1 MKSSIHDCVIV
12 GAGSAGCVL
21 AHRLSSEQTTS
32 VLLLEAGGRA
42 TGLFKDMPIAFP
54 RYVLRRD
61 LNWNFQSE
69 PEPYADN
76 RVIDVPRG
84 KAIGGSSAIYGMV
97 YARGHRLDYDDWARA
112 GLSGWSY
119 ADVLPYFR
127 LSERSWLGEGRY
139 HGSLGPLEVCIPKG
153 NLMYDELRAA
163 TLATGY
169 PVTDDY
175 HGENKEGGANS
186 EGLQRNEMVVTGGR
200 RGNVAR
206 TFLRPVMH
214 RSNLDVVSKAQ
225 ATRVVFEGTRA
236 VAVEYLKDGQV
247 HVARARQEVILC
259 GGTYGSP
266 QLLMLSGV
274 GPADELAKHGITPL
288 VDLPGVGRNL
298 IEHPFLPVTWR
309 ALPGTFECAMRA
321 DRAAV
326 SVLRWALFGTGTFAT
341 NGAAGN
347 IFLRTEPA
355 LDRPDMQLICP
366 AVQISAGNV
375 WYPLMSKPTH
385 TLVCAL
391 SMIRQ
396 DSRGQVTLRSSN
408 PLDPPRIAFNL
419 FQEKSDVERMIRG
432 IRAARAIYSRAPL
445 SAFHAEE
452 TLPGDAVQ
460 SDAELEKFVR
470 SVGAITQHPVGTC
483 RMGTE
488 RDAGAVVDAELRVR
502 GVQAL
507 RVIDASVMPSIPGG
521 NTNAPTIMIA
531 EKGAD
536 AIRGRRLPP
545 AEGIT

>member
-1 MKSSIHDCVIV
+1 MKSSIHDYVVV

-32 VLLLEAGGRA
+32 VLLLEAGGRV
-42 TGLFKDMPIAFP
+42 TGVLKDMPIAFP

-61 LNWNFQSE
+61 INWNFQSE

-84 KAIGGSSAIYGMV
+84 KALGGSTAIYGMV
-97 YARGHRLDYDDWARA
+97 YARGHRRDYDDWARA
-112 GLSGWSY
+112 GLTGWSY

-127 LSERSWLGEGRY
+127 LSESSWLGEGKY
-139 HGSLGPLEVCIPKG
+139 HGMRGPLNVTVPEDQ
-153 NLMYDELRAA
+153 LMYEELRTA
-163 TLATGY
+163 TLAAGF
-169 PVTDDY
+169 PVTDDF
-175 HGENKEGGANS
+175 HGENS
-186 EGLQRNEMVVTGGR
+186 EGLQRNEMVVTRGR

-214 RSNLDVVSKAQ
+214 RSNLSVVSQAQ

-236 VAVEYLKDGQV
+236 VGVEYLKDGQV
-247 HVARARQEVILC
+247 HIARARKEVILS

-266 QLLMLSGV
+266 QLLMLSGI

-288 VDLPGVGRNL
+288 VDLPGVGQNL

-309 ALPGTFECAMRA
+309 ALPETFECALRA

-326 SVLRWALFGTGTFAT
+326 STLRWALLGTGPFAT

-347 IFLRTEPA
+347 IFLRTAPG

-366 AVQISAGNV
+366 AVQMSAGDV
-375 WYPLMSKPTH
+375 WYPFISKPKH

-396 DSRGQVTLRSSN
+396 DSRGHMTLRSAN
-408 PLDPPRIAFNL
+408 PLDPPRISFNL
-419 FQEKSDVERMIRG
+419 FKEQSDVTRMIRG
-432 IRAARAIYSRAPL
+432 IRATRAIYNRAPL
-445 SAFHAEE
+445 NTFHAEE
-452 TLPGDAVQ
+452 TLPGEQVQ
-460 SDAELEKFVR
+460 SDADLEKFVR

-507 RVIDASVMPSIPGG
+507 RVIDASVMPDIPCG
-521 NTNAPTIMIA
+521 NTNAPAIMIA

-536 AIRGRRLPP
+536 AIRGRRLPS

>member
-1 MKSSIHDCVIV
+1 MKSSIDYVIV

-21 AHRLSSEQTTS
+21 AHRLSSERDTS

-61 LNWNFQSE
+61 LNWNFLSE
-69 PEPYADN
+69 PETYADN

-84 KAIGGSSAIYGMV
+84 KALGGSSAIYGMV

-112 GLSGWSY
+112 GLSGWGY

-127 LSERSWLGEGRY
+127 LSERSWLGEGAY
-139 HGSLGPLEVCIPKG
+139 HGVRGPFNVTVPDDQ
-153 NLMYDELRAA
+153 LMYEELRAA
-163 TLATGY
+163 TLSAGY

-175 HGENKEGGANS
+175 HGANR
-186 EGLQRNEMVVTGGR
+186 EGLQRNEMCVTRGR
-200 RGNVAR
+200 RGNVAHL
-206 TFLRPVMH
+206 FLRPVM
-214 RSNLDVVSKAQ
+214 RRRNLAVESRAQ

-236 VAVEYLKDGQV
+236 VGVEYLKDGLVQI
-247 HVARARQEVILC
+247 ARARKEVILS
-259 GGTYGSP
+259 GGAYGSP
-266 QLLMLSGV
+266 QLLMLSGI
-274 GPADELAKHGITPL
+274 GPAAELSKHGIKL
-288 VDLPGVGRNL
+288 LADLPGVGRNL
-298 IEHPFLPVTWR
+298 IEHPFLPIAWR
-309 ALPGTFECAMRA
+309 ALPETFKCELRA

-326 SVLRWALFGTGTFAT
+326 STLRWALLGTGPFAA

-347 IFLRTEPA
+347 IFLRTAPG

-366 AVQISAGNV
+366 AVQMSARDV
-375 WYPLMSKPTH
+375 WWPLVNKPTH

-396 DSRGQVTLRSSN
+396 DSRGQVTLRSAN
-408 PLDPPRIAFNL
+408 PLDPPRIKFNL
-419 FQEKSDVERMIRG
+419 FQEQSDVERMIRG
-432 IRAARAIYSRAPL
+432 IRAARAIYNSAPL
-445 SAFHAEE
+445 RTFHAGE
-452 TLPGDAVQ
+452 TMPGDQVQ

-488 RDAGAVVDAELRVR
+488 HDANAVVDAQLRVR

-507 RVIDASVMPSIPGG
+507 RVIDASIMPGIPGG

-536 AIRGRRLPP
+536 LICGRRLPA
-545 AEGIT
+545 AEGIP

>member
-1 MKSSIHDCVIV
+1 MKSSFDFVIV

-21 AHRLSSEQTTS
+21 AHRLSSEPAAS
-32 VLLLEAGGRA
+32 VLLLEAGGPT
-42 TGLFKDMPIAFP
+42 TGVFKDMPIAFP

-61 LNWNFQSE
+61 LNWNFLSD

-76 RVIDVPRG
+76 RGIEVPRG
-84 KAIGGSSAIYGMV
+84 KALGGSTAIYGMV

-112 GLSGWSY
+112 GLAGWGY

-127 LSERSWLGEGRY
+127 LSESSWLGQGKY
-139 HGSLGPLEVCIPKG
+139 HGGEGPLEVRVPAE
-153 NLMYDELRAA
+153 NLMYEELRAS
-163 TLATGY
+163 TLAAGF
-169 PVTDDY
+169 PVTDDF
-175 HGENKEGGANS
+175 HGENS
-186 EGLQRNEMVVTGGR
+186 EGLQRNEMVVSGGR

-214 RSNLDVVSKAQ
+214 RSNLAVVSKAQ
-225 ATRVVFEGTRA
+225 ATRVLFDGTRA
-236 VAVEYLKDGQV
+236 VGVEYLKSGQV
-247 HVARARQEVILC
+247 HVARARREVILS
-259 GGTYGSP
+259 GGAYGSP
-266 QLLMLSGV
+266 QLLMLSGI
-274 GPADELAKHGITPL
+274 GPAAELSKHGVKPL
-288 VDLPGVGRNL
+288 VDLPGVGQNL
-298 IEHPFLPVTWR
+298 IEHPFLPVSWR
-309 ALPGTFECAMRA
+309 ALPETFQCAMRA

-347 IFLRTEPA
+347 LFLRTAPG

-375 WYPLMSKPTH
+375 WFPFMGKPQH

-396 DSRGQVTLRSSN
+396 DSRGHVTLRSAN
-408 PLDPPRIAFNL
+408 PLDPPRISFNL
-419 FQEKSDVERMIRG
+419 FKERSDVERLIRG
-432 IRAARAIYSRAPL
+432 IRAARAIYNSAPL
-445 SAFHAEE
+445 SRFHAEE
-452 TLPGDAVQ
+452 TLPGDRVQ

-488 RDAGAVVDAELRVR
+488 RDAGAVVDADLRVR
-502 GVQAL
+502 GVEAL
-507 RVIDASVMPSIPGG
+507 RVIDASIMPNIPGG
-521 NTNAPTIMIA
+521 NTNAPAIMIA

-536 AIRGRRLPP
+536 AIRGRRLP
-545 AEGIT
+545 AAQV

>member
-1 MKSSIHDCVIV
+1 MKSSIHDFVIV

-21 AHRLSSEQTTS
+21 ANRLSAGQADS
-32 VLLLEAGGRA
+32 VLLLEAGGRT
-42 TGLFKDMPIAFP
+42 TGTFKDMPIAFP

-69 PEPYADN
+69 PEPFADN
-76 RVIDVPRG
+76 RVIEVPRG
-84 KAIGGSSAIYGMV
+84 KALGGCSAIYGMV

-127 LSERSWLGEGRY
+127 LSERSWLGEGKY
-139 HGSLGPLEVCIPKG
+139 HGGQGPLEVCVPED
-153 NLMYDELRAA
+153 NLMYEELRAA
-163 TLATGY
+163 TLSAGY
-169 PVTDDY
+169 PVTDDF
-175 HGENKEGGANS
+175 HGENS
-186 EGLQRNEMVVTGGR
+186 EGLQRNEMVVTRGR

-206 TFLRPVMH
+206 TFLRPAMH
-214 RSNLDVVSKAQ
+214 RSNLAVLSKAH
-225 ATRVVFEGTRA
+225 AIRVLFEGTRA
-236 VAVEYLKDGQV
+236 VGVEYLKDGQV
-247 HVARARQEVILC
+247 HVARARREVILS

-266 QLLMLSGV
+266 QLLMLSGI
-274 GPADELAKHGITPL
+274 GPAGELSKHGITPL

-298 IEHPFLPVTWR
+298 IEHPFLPMTWR
-309 ALPGTFECAMRA
+309 ALPETFECAMRA

-326 SVLRWALFGTGTFAT
+326 SVLRWALFGTGLFAT

-347 IFLRTEPA
+347 LFQRTAPG

-366 AVQISAGNV
+366 AVENSAGNV
-375 WYPLMSKPTH
+375 WWPLVNKPTH

-396 DSRGQVTLRSSN
+396 DSRGFVTLRSAN
-408 PLDPPRIAFNL
+408 PLDPPRIQFNL
-419 FQEKSDVERMIRG
+419 FKEQSDVERMIRG
-432 IRAARAIYSRAPL
+432 IRAARAIYNSAPL
-445 SAFHAEE
+445 SRFHAEE
-452 TLPGDAVQ
+452 TLPGDRLQ

-488 RDAGAVVDAELRVR
+488 RDAGAVVDSELRVC

-507 RVIDASVMPSIPGG
+507 RVIDASIMPNIPAG
-521 NTNAPTIMIA
+521 NTNAPVIMVA

-536 AIRGRRLPP
+536 LICGRRLPA
-545 AEGIT
+545 AEGIP